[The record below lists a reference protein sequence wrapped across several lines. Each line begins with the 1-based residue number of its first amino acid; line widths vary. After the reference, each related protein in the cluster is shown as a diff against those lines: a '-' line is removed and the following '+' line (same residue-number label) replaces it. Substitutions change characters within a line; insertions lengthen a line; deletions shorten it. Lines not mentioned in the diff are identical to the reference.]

1 MTVTRTY
8 LRTTILMVSMT
19 ALLGAGLSGCKR
31 PAEPE
36 EALPAIPAAPVTIDP
51 QAGSPLAF
59 ETVSPHAE
67 VRLVLPEALKSQ
79 PDLHAKLYAAA
90 VADLRA
96 FAEGAQADLTEAG
109 GGGAFGK
116 YTRDIVFAPP
126 VETGKLFSLARAA
139 SEYTGGAHGMTNHG
153 AVLWDKALKREI
165 TGSALFRRG
174 ADLSVLDRLLCAALN
189 AEKKSRDA
197 KAVAVTLEG
206 QDWKCPRA
214 AETPFVLAPSTAS
227 GKAGGLTFLID
238 PYIAGPYS
246 EGDFTIDVPQ
256 ALIRALLAPAYVDEF
271 AGAPQKAPANLI
283 CRLS

>member
-1 MTVTRTY
+1 MSVTRTRS
-8 LRTTILMVSMT
+8 RTAILMVSIA

-31 PAEPE
+31 PAEPD
-36 EALPAIPAAPVTIDP
+36 EALPAIPAAPVTINP
-51 QAGSPLAF
+51 AAGSPLTF

-67 VRLVLPEALKSQ
+67 VKLVMPEAVKSQ
-79 PDLHAKLYAAA
+79 PDLHARLYAAS
-90 VADLRA
+90 VADLKA
-96 FAEGAQADLTEAG
+96 FSEGAQADLTEAG

-116 YTRDIVFAPP
+116 YTREIVFAPP

-165 TGSALFRRG
+165 TASALFRRG

-197 KAVAVTLEG
+197 NAAPITLQG
-206 QDWKCPRA
+206 RDWSCPRA
-214 AETPFVLAPSTAS
+214 AQTPFVLTPSTVS

-246 EGDFTIDVPQ
+246 EGDFTVDVPQ

-271 AGAPQKAPANLI
+271 AGAPVKRPQP
-283 CRLS
+283 